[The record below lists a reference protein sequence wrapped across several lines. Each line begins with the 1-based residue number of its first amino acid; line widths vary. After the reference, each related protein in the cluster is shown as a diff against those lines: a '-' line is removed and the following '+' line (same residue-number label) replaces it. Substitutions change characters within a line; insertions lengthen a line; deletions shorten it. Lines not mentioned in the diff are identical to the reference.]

1 MISRIYL
8 LSKEIMPYQN
18 LSMVNYRCIIV
29 CLFLTLLLT
38 RSNVVHGQLSEKQIK
53 YDIIRLRD
61 YNQTYEKS
69 VMLKAYEEKLSKIE
83 QLLLNQI
90 DLVKRG
96 PNKDVYKQYLERAIG
111 IDSAFYVNELGE
123 SYDYHMLNPI
133 INYRQPQRLTK
144 LEYYKAVYYS
154 FFEKDSDC
162 FIPVYEIPFL
172 KDKYADVIYPI
183 KEEGENHIWYWSN
196 PDIR

>member
-1 MISRIYL
+1 
-8 LSKEIMPYQN
+8 MPYQN
-18 LSMVNYRCIIV
+18 LSMVNYRFIIGY
-29 CLFLTLLLT
+29 LFLTLLLT
-38 RSNVVHGQLSEKQIK
+38 HSNVAHGQLSEKQIK
-53 YDIIRLRD
+53 YDIARLRD

-90 DLVKRG
+90 YLGKRG
-96 PNKDVYKQYLERAIG
+96 PNKDVYREYLERAIG
-111 IDSAFYVNELGE
+111 MDSIFYDDELGQR
-123 SYDYHMLNPI
+123 YDYHVLNPI
-133 INYRQPQRLTK
+133 INYRHSQRLTK

-154 FFEKDSDC
+154 FFEKDSDR

-183 KEEGENHIWYWSN
+183 KEEGGNHTWYWLN